1 MSSEAAVSVIRISEI
16 EKHGNADSL
25 GVVMVHGGYPVCIR
39 LGDWKPG
46 DLAAYIPVDSV
57 VDKSR
62 PEFSFL
68 EKPRIRAKRL
78 RGVFSM
84 GLLVPAPD
92 GAQEGDDVTEAL
104 GVTHWDPEAERV
116 HGAKNAGE
124 DEPGPVGWL
133 FPAYTDIEPLRRHKN
148 VLKPGEPVVVTEKIH
163 GANARF
169 AHDGE
174 RLWVG
179 SRGRIKRHDDAN
191 TWWRMAEALDLYVRL
206 QPFRRLVFFGEV
218 FGKVQDLHYGVNGV
232 DLRIFDVFDGDRGK
246 YLDHDDARGVAAQ
259 CDLPWVPTLYRGPWD
274 INRIAEWAEGTSTL
288 ADHVREGFVVKP
300 EKERVEHMGRVILKM
315 HGEGYLTRKERK
327 D

>member
-1 MSSEAAVSVIRISEI
+1 MSSEAAVSVIRINEI
-16 EKHGNADSL
+16 EKHQNADSL
-25 GVVMVHGGYPVCIR
+25 GVVMVHGGYPVCVR
-39 LGDWKPG
+39 LGDWAPG
-46 DLAAYIPVDSV
+46 DLAAYVPVDSV

-84 GLLVPAPD
+84 GLLVPAPA
-92 GAQEGDDVTEAL
+92 GAQEGDDVTEAM
-104 GVTHWDPEAERV
+104 GVTHWDPEAERGSGV
-116 HGAKNAGE
+116 KNAGE

-133 FPAYTDIEPLRRHKN
+133 FPTYTDIEPLRRHRN
-148 VLKPGEPVVVTEKIH
+148 VLTPGEEVVVTEKIH

-179 SRGRIKRHDDAN
+179 SRSRIKRHDDAN
-191 TWWRMAEALDLYVRL
+191 TWWQIAEALDLCTRL
-206 QPFRRLVFFGEV
+206 QAFCRLVFFGEV

-232 DLRIFDVFDGDRGK
+232 DLRIFDVFDGEAGR
-246 YLDHDDARGVAAQ
+246 YLDHDAAREAAAQ
-259 CDLPWVPTLYRGPWD
+259 CGLLWVPTLYRGPWAPE
-274 INRIAEWAEGTSTL
+274 RVSEWAEGPSTI

-300 EKERVEHMGRVILKM
+300 TRERVAHMGRVILKM
-315 HGEGYLTRKERK
+315 HGEGYLTRKG
-327 D
+327 